1 MDNLTHTLLGVGM
14 AHAGLTKRFGK
25 GTLLFLAVASN
36 FPDLDIFWAK
46 FMGGPSFL
54 HRRMLTHSVVG
65 IPLLALAA
73 AYLFHLM
80 YKHISVRH
88 FFGMGLLAIG
98 VHVFYDWANSYGV
111 VLLYPFSKTR
121 FELAWVYII
130 DLVLWGLLIMP
141 LIMYRFPFSWA
152 KLERLSKISLTGVA
166 LYTLLCGLSH
176 FASTQLLNSTLQ
188 KKGVQPS
195 FTYIFPEALG
205 PHRFRGVVKMDQRYE
220 VYLLNV
226 LKGTAQL
233 KADFETLEESSA
245 VSKIRQTQEAKNLEW
260 FFKAPVWR
268 QMTETVF
275 EIYDIRFRSA
285 VVSRRSPFTYQFEKI
300 GSKIRFLGRSSSLKE

>member
-1 MDNLTHTLLGVGM
+1 
-14 AHAGLTKRFGK
+14 
-25 GTLLFLAVASN
+25 
-36 FPDLDIFWAK
+36 
-46 FMGGPSFL
+46 
-54 HRRMLTHSVVG
+54 
-65 IPLLALAA
+65 
-73 AYLFHLM
+73 
-80 YKHISVRH
+80 
-88 FFGMGLLAIG
+88 MGLLAIG

>member
-88 FFGMGLLAIG
+88 FFWDGAVG
-98 VHVFYDWANSYGV
+98 
-111 VLLYPFSKTR
+111 
-121 FELAWVYII
+121 
-130 DLVLWGLLIMP
+130 
-141 LIMYRFPFSWA
+141 
-152 KLERLSKISLTGVA
+152 
-166 LYTLLCGLSH
+166 
-176 FASTQLLNSTLQ
+176 
-188 KKGVQPS
+188 
-195 FTYIFPEALG
+195 
-205 PHRFRGVVKMDQRYE
+205 HR
-220 VYLLNV
+220 
-226 LKGTAQL
+226 
-233 KADFETLEESSA
+233 
-245 VSKIRQTQEAKNLEW
+245 
-260 FFKAPVWR
+260 
-268 QMTETVF
+268 
-275 EIYDIRFRSA
+275 
-285 VVSRRSPFTYQFEKI
+285 
-300 GSKIRFLGRSSSLKE
+300 GSRFL